1 MYKPFFKRSPLAQ
14 AVAVAL
20 GTAVL
25 IPVYAQEA
33 DDEGGATNPAMARA
47 GVMEEV
53 VVTGYRSSLVQAMD
67 RKRAAVGVMDAIT
80 AEDIGK
86 FPDQNL
92 AEALQRIPGVSIDR
106 SNSEGARI
114 TVRGMGPEFNLV
126 TLNGRSMPTEGG
138 RSFDFNDI
146 ATEAIRAVEVYKTP
160 RGGLPSGGIGATVN
174 MITTRP
180 FDDPGFRSS
189 LSAKM
194 VHETSAGDGDL
205 GGLEKFT
212 PEVAGLFTNTF
223 ADDTFGVLLTGSYQ
237 ERDNREEFAEVASW
251 IPNYE
256 GGLNGGIIDDNNQ
269 RADGTTFHPQNA
281 GYGFSDNSRERINGQ
296 LVLQWAPS
304 ERFSATLD
312 YTYSEVD
319 FEQDQNSFGIWF
331 NNPNVAATVNE
342 RGTVTQ
348 ATQAGGDY
356 AVNVARAHTIKENDS
371 LGINLDWQV
380 TEALSLSLDA
390 HDSRSAI
397 EGGGLG
403 DGVPGSSA
411 NLIVGNTHCDWCG
424 SVPGAGPFTAS
435 IDEKSASYG
444 ANGIPTWNATFID
457 TETGESI
464 PALRRGDIGSLFGQ
478 AFDVDNKNDIRQ
490 LQLDGTW
497 LNESGS
503 AITSIDFGYAR
514 TEQEFVNRNAF
525 SGLLPAG
532 FWLTSAQY
540 WPDDGWQE
548 ASFAGLLGDFS
559 NSGNFPLSDYFVTD
573 FGTIVDTFETI
584 DASADPVGTGVYWP
598 GWGPDFQDPSGNR
611 GLFWPG
617 PLGNASGASIEE
629 NIDAAYLQVNISDQ
643 FNGMPFNARASLRY
657 ERTETISTGDEVP
670 ALAVVWV
677 GGDEFVTEFGD
688 APVFVTSKSTKDVW
702 LPALDFDMEVTDD
715 VLLRLSYSRSLAR
728 PPIGSLSPV
737 RSFVG
742 NPNLN
747 QRTVSSGN
755 PDLLPYQSDNFDLS
769 FEWYYAP
776 GSYVAVTHFRK
787 IVDNFLVSTVNQESF
802 PELLDPFRGA
812 EAELARVQLAD
823 EGIAVTNAN
832 VFQRINENLGVP
844 VTTAV
849 RAETGDPAIVW
860 DITTTENQET
870 GKLHGWEFQIQH
882 LFSTTG
888 FGLQANL
895 TKVSGD
901 VDADRDVIGRQFALP
916 GLSDSANL
924 IFFYENDRFSARI
937 AYNWRDEFLSGFDQ
951 FSAPVFTEEYE
962 QIDANL
968 TWYATEQLAVFA
980 EALNITEETQRVYV
994 RYPEQFIRGNQYGA
1008 RYNIGARYHFR

>member
-1 MYKPFFKRSPLAQ
+1 MQKASFKRSPLAQ
-14 AVAVAL
+14 AIAVAL
-20 GTAVL
+20 GSAVL
-25 IPVYAQEA
+25 LPVHAQDA
-33 DDEGGATNPAMARA
+33 EGERA
-47 GVMEEV
+47 QPGPRSAVIEEV
-53 VVTGYRSSLVQAMD
+53 VVVGYRSSLVQAMD

-146 ATEAIRAVEVYKTP
+146 ATEAIRAVEVFKTP
-160 RGGLPSGGIGATVN
+160 QGRLPSGGIGATVN
-174 MITTRP
+174 MITARP
-180 FDDPGFRSS
+180 FDDPGFRSA
-189 LSAKM
+189 LSAKL
-194 VHETSAGDGDL
+194 VHESSASDGDL
-205 GGLEKFT
+205 GGLDEFT
-212 PEVAGLFTNTF
+212 PELAGLFSNTF
-223 ADDTFGVLLTGSYQ
+223 ADDTFGVLLSGSYQ
-237 ERDNREEFAEVASW
+237 KRDNREEFAEVANW

-256 GGLNGGIIDDNNQ
+256 GGLNGGTIDDTNQ

-281 GYGFSDNSRERINGQ
+281 GYGFADNTRERINGQ
-296 LVLQWAPS
+296 LVVQWAPS
-304 ERFSATLD
+304 ERLRATLD

-348 ATQAGGDY
+348 VTQTDGDF
-356 AVNVARAHTIKENDS
+356 AVNVARTHTIKENDS
-371 LGINLDWQV
+371 FGINLDWQV
-380 TEALSLSLDA
+380 TDALSLSLDA
-390 HDSRSAI
+390 HDSSSTLK
-397 EGGGLG
+397 GGGLG

-424 SVPGAGPFTAS
+424 FVPGAGPFTAA
-435 IDEKSASYG
+435 IDEKSASFG
-444 ANGIPTWNATFID
+444 ANGIPRWNATFVD
-457 TETGESI
+457 TETGEPL
-464 PALRRGDIGSLFGQ
+464 PALRRSDIGSLFGQ
-478 AFDVDNKNDIRQ
+478 AFDVDNKNDITQ
-490 LQLDGTW
+490 LQLAGTW
-497 LNESGS
+497 LNESGG
-503 AITSIDFGYAR
+503 AIKSIEFGYAR

-559 NSGNFPLSDYFVTD
+559 NGGSFPLSNYFVTD

-611 GLFWPG
+611 GFFWPG
-617 PLGNASGASIEE
+617 PLGNASGSGIEE

-643 FNGMPFNARASLRY
+643 FNGLPFNARAGVRY
-657 ERTETISTGDEVP
+657 ERAETKSTGDEVP

-677 GGDEFVTEFGD
+677 GGDEFVTEFGPE
-688 APVFVTSKSTKDVW
+688 PVFVGSKSTNNVW
-702 LPALDFDMEVTDD
+702 LPVLDLDMEVVDD
-715 VLLRLSYSRSLAR
+715 VVVRFSYNRSLAR
-728 PPIGSLSPV
+728 PPIGALSPV

-747 QRTVSSGN
+747 QRVVGSGN
-755 PDLLPYQSDNFDLS
+755 PGLLPYQSDNFDLS
-769 FEWYYAP
+769 LEWYYAP
-776 GSYVAVTHFRK
+776 GSYVAITHFRK

-802 PELLDPFRGA
+802 PGLLDPFRGA
-812 EAELARVQLAD
+812 QAELAREQLVG
-823 EGIAVTNAN
+823 EGAPVTNAN
-832 VFQRINENLGVP
+832 IFQRINENLGVP

-849 RAETGDPAIVW
+849 RAEPGDPTIVW
-860 DITTTENQET
+860 DVTTTENQET
-870 GKLHGWEFQIQH
+870 GKLHGWELQIQH
-882 LFSTTG
+882 LFGDTG
-888 FGLQANL
+888 FGVQGNF

-924 IFFYENDRFSARI
+924 IVFYENDRFSARL

-962 QIDANL
+962 QIDANF
-968 TWYATEQLAVFA
+968 TWFASDNLAVFV

-1008 RYNIGARYHFR
+1008 RYNVGARYSFR